1 MIRDHLLV
9 IVGGPNTRP
18 TNPSWRTASILKNP
32 LNRHICKRLTDF
44 DEIWQGD
51 AHWLPTE
58 NLPLVWNFAKSKMTA
73 ATILKEKYK
82 NRDIPATARW
92 IFTKFGTVMQ
102 NGWISKI
109 EDGGR
114 PVFWKPLNHHIS
126 ATVDRFW

>member
-51 AHWLPTE
+51 AH
-58 NLPLVWNFAKSKMTA
+58 
-73 ATILKEKYK
+73 
-82 NRDIPATARW
+82 
-92 IFTKFGTVMQ
+92 
-102 NGWISKI
+102 
-109 EDGGR
+109 
-114 PVFWKPLNHHIS
+114 
-126 ATVDRFW
+126 